1 MPGHKDKGYEGIGM
15 EGRIATWYAKNSS
28 KDIAEF
34 CSLADRFANETPGGS
49 RILDVAS
56 GPGYLSI
63 ELAKR
68 GRYEVT
74 GLDISKTFVELAA
87 ENARQESVSV
97 DFRVGNAAAMPFSE
111 DAFELI
117 VCRAAFKN
125 FSQPIAAMNEMHR
138 VLKTGGRAIILDL
151 RKDASITD
159 IDAYIKSA
167 DRGWLNSFIIRVAFR
182 CLLIPRAYSREQFRE
197 MASSS
202 RFGGCAV
209 LESGIGFEIVLKK

>member
-1 MPGHKDKGYEGIGM
+1 M
-15 EGRIATWYAKNSS
+15 EGRIATWYAKNTS
-28 KDIAEF
+28 KDSAEF
-34 CSLADRFANETPGGS
+34 RSLADRFANETPGGS

-111 DAFELI
+111 DAF
-117 VCRAAFKN
+117 
-125 FSQPIAAMNEMHR
+125 
-138 VLKTGGRAIILDL
+138 DL
-151 RKDASITD
+151 MCAGQR
-159 IDAYIKSA
+159 
-167 DRGWLNSFIIRVAFR
+167 
-182 CLLIPRAYSREQFRE
+182 SRT
-197 MASSS
+197 SHNPS
-202 RFGGCAV
+202 RR
-209 LESGIGFEIVLKK
+209 

>member
-1 MPGHKDKGYEGIGM
+1 
-15 EGRIATWYAKNSS
+15 
-28 KDIAEF
+28 
-34 CSLADRFANETPGGS
+34 
-49 RILDVAS
+49 
-56 GPGYLSI
+56 
-63 ELAKR
+63 
-68 GRYEVT
+68 
-74 GLDISKTFVELAA
+74 
-87 ENARQESVSV
+87 V

-111 DAFELI
+111 DAFDLI

-151 RKDASITD
+151 RKDASTRD